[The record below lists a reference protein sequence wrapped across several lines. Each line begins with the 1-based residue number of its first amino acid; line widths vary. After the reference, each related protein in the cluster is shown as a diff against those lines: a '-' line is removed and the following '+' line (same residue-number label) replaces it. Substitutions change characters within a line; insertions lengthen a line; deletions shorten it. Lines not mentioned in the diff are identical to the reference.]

1 MAVFVTPLNKTFIYN
16 LFLKFVNNMKKLIFT
31 FGVIIAC
38 MTAASAQTSTK
49 EYVEIKTSAVC
60 GMCKATIEKALDN
73 VDGIKSASLDVDS
86 KVVSIKYDGTVTN
99 VESIKTAITMAGY
112 SADEV
117 PANKEAYDKL
127 HGCCKAE
134 HD

>member
-1 MAVFVTPLNKTFIYN
+1 
-16 LFLKFVNNMKKLIFT
+16 MKKLIFT